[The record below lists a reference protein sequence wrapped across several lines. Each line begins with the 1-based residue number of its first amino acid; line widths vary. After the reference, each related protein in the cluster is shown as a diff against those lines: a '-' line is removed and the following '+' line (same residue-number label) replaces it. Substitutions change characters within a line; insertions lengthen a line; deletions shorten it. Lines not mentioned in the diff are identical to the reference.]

1 MSDLFT
7 ILGNIVAKKDQLNKK
22 VVTSFLQNSVGK
34 DSKKFM
40 EKGVQDLLPEEAEA
54 FNSLINKEKRTHI
67 ENLELKNLE
76 LKVFDEINYQG
87 EKHSINEIVSPE
99 GDIDEQAFKKICQEL
114 IAKTPGLTDLAKIES
129 KNPRHI
135 EAGTKKAIDHSVAV
149 AHSMQQFGITSEYTK
164 QEAVTAALFHDL
176 GKMVS
181 TGEFIH
187 GPLGAKLL
195 KQLFPDISENTLTA
209 VSRHMERF
217 LKKDN
222 SLTKMLHVADL
233 ANGHTDLSKIKDV
246 YSKLQVPSSTLY
258 VPIVHT
264 KSYNKKTNKWE
275 ESTERF
281 ETTARHGKVIP
292 RNTIFGAHYDYI
304 TDPTGTYNYFA
315 HLDSEGNPLITL
327 QDGQLKRYGE
337 AVAENRINI
346 EKTLQQSTD
355 SRKIAGIPVYQGNL
369 ISRQAKIHLNSP
381 EVQELVNTY
390 KKYSSNKNITSR
402 ERELLHVYYNLKWAA
417 THPKELEQM
426 LILGG
431 KTKGKS
437 SVKGFSR
444 LSPGQ
449 ISSIVDLYKKENYR
463 GIVSPVL
470 KGSDN
475 LVSRNTDGYIPG
487 GVMSV
492 GNKLWT
498 SNSPLVAL
506 RFADIRAF
514 KNKETWE
521 QLISGLSKE
530 DSKKATE
537 IKDDILAFCKK
548 HNIKQGDFELKTFSK
563 DKYREGTTENIRP
576 DLYQKPEVLG
586 ELLKKYEK
594 LQHLLGDTFLG
605 IGGVRRGV
613 VKINPKSLVS
623 IDYQAKTYKGWL
635 PKDSQYINYFNR
647 EHQDH
652 NGIADFVDQHK
663 FQQLITAN
671 IGETL
676 SKALEKGAPYG
687 ADIVVPIKDFIVSKW
702 EHGGQIIYFKN

>member
-1 MSDLFT
+1 MSEIFT
-7 ILGNIVAKKDQLNKK
+7 ILGNIVAKKDSVNKK
-22 VVTSFLQNSVGK
+22 AITSFLQNAVGK
-34 DSKKFM
+34 DSKEFM
-40 EKGVQDLLPEEAEA
+40 EKGVQDLLPEEAET
-54 FNSLINKEKRTHI
+54 FSSLINKGKRTHI

-76 LKVFDEINYQG
+76 LKVFDKINYQG
-87 EKHSINEIVSPE
+87 EKHSIGEIVSPE
-99 GDIDEQAFKKICQEL
+99 GNIDEQAFKKICQEL
-114 IAKTPGLTDLAKIES
+114 ITGTPGLTDLAKIES

-135 EAGTKKAIDHSVAV
+135 KAGTKKAVDHSIAV

-164 QEAVTAALFHDL
+164 QEAVAAALLHDL

-209 VSRHMERF
+209 VSRHMEKF

-222 SLTKMLHVADL
+222 SLTKMLHIADL
-233 ANGHTDLSKIKDV
+233 ANGQTDLSKVKDV
-246 YSKLQVPSSTLY
+246 YSKIQVPSSTLY

-264 KSYNKKTNKWE
+264 KSYNKATKKWQ
-275 ESTERF
+275 ESTEKF
-281 ETTARHGKVIP
+281 ETTARHEKVIP
-292 RNTIFGAHYDYI
+292 RNTIAGARYEYI

-315 HLDSEGNPLITL
+315 HIDAEGNPLITL
-327 QDGQLKRYGE
+327 QDGQLKRYEE
-337 AVAENRINI
+337 ALSENRINI
-346 EKTLQQSTD
+346 EKASQQLENPK
-355 SRKIAGIPVYQGNL
+355 KIAGIPVYQGNL

-381 EVQELVNTY
+381 EIQELTNIY
-390 KKYSSNKNITSR
+390 KKYSTNNNITPR

-417 THPKELEQM
+417 THPEELGQM
-426 LILGG
+426 SILGG

-449 ISSIVDLYKKENYR
+449 ISTIVDLYKKENYQ

-487 GVMSV
+487 GVMSA

-498 SNSPLVAL
+498 TNSPLVAL

-521 QLISGLSKE
+521 QLIAGLSKE
-530 DSKKATE
+530 DAKKATE

-563 DKYREGTTENIRP
+563 TKYREGTSENIRP
-576 DLYQKPEVLG
+576 ELYQNPEVLG

-594 LQHLLGDTFLG
+594 LQHLLGDAFLG

-613 VKINPKSLVS
+613 VKINPKSLVP
-623 IDYQAKTYKGWL
+623 IDYNAKRYSGWM
-635 PKDSQYINYFNR
+635 PKDSYYIDYFNR
-647 EHQDH
+647 KYQDH
-652 NGIADFVDQHK
+652 NGIADFVDQHR

-676 SKALEKGAPYG
+676 PEALKRGAPYG

-702 EHGGQIIYFKN
+702 RHGGNIQYFK